1 MQGPPTD
8 GVKQRRLPREAG
20 DSELS
25 LSQQNRTQSRGRS
38 NTDRVELGLMRC
50 GLAWGRRMRSGE
62 EDNPGEDGQ
71 EVGTGRKQMVK
82 SGPFRPQ
89 EVRDI
94 KGSGH
99 GIHWRAF
106 FFLFSFF

>member
-1 MQGPPTD
+1 
-8 GVKQRRLPREAG
+8 
-20 DSELS
+20 
-25 LSQQNRTQSRGRS
+25 
-38 NTDRVELGLMRC
+38 
-50 GLAWGRRMRSGE
+50 
-62 EDNPGEDGQ
+62 
-71 EVGTGRKQMVK
+71 MVK

-106 FFLFSFF
+106 FFLFSFFLKNIFIIKKNTVKCTPRHLPF